1 MTKYVIQN
9 SVKNITSDSRQVQP
23 GSLFLAYPGE
33 KTDGRNFIDDAIKN
47 GAVAILWDPKDFTWR
62 PHWKIENAPIKDLR
76 QQVSRIADQFYG
88 KPSDKLWT
96 IGVTGTNGKTSISQW
111 LSQCFNF
118 LLRKTAAIG
127 TLGNG
132 FPSANGEPNQLS
144 STLNTTPDAIV
155 LQALLADYLK
165 QNAEI
170 VAMEV
175 SSHGLDQGRVNG
187 VHFDVAVL
195 SNLTRDHLDYHG
207 SHEKYAA
214 AKRRLFVA
222 SDLKIAVLNVD
233 DEFGKKIEQELTA
246 LGVATMTYGI
256 GEGDVRAS
264 RIHFEHNYFSF
275 MVTTPHGQGEV
286 KANLLGQFN
295 VYNVLAVLATL
306 LVSKV
311 SLADAITAIAQIE
324 SASGRMQQMGGGEVP
339 LVVVDYAH
347 TPDALKNVLTT
358 LRAQT
363 ATKLT
368 CVFGCGG
375 NRDAGKRALMGK
387 VASDIADA
395 VVVTSD
401 NPRNENPMAIIQD
414 ILDGMHGNYAV
425 EEDRAKAIA
434 IAISSAKPSDTI
446 LIAGKGHE
454 DYQEIANEK
463 LHFSDVEQAQK
474 ALKRYTGELR

>member
-9 SVKNITSDSRQVQP
+9 SVKSITTDSRQVQA

-33 KTDGRNFIDDAIKN
+33 KTDGRKYIDDAIKN
-47 GAVAILWDPKDFTWR
+47 GAVAILWDPKEFSWK
-62 PHWKIENAPIKDLR
+62 PHWKIENTSIKNLR
-76 QQVSRIADQFYG
+76 QQAGRIADQFYG

-111 LSQCFNF
+111 LSQCFNH
-118 LLRKTAAIG
+118 LGRKTAVIG

-132 FPSANGEPNQLS
+132 LLNQLNP
-144 STLNTTPDAIV
+144 TQNTTPDAIV
-155 LQALLADYLK
+155 LQSMLADYLK

-207 SHEKYAA
+207 SHEKYAT
-214 AKRRLFVA
+214 AKRRLFVS
-222 SDLKIAVLNVD
+222 SDLKLAVLNID
-233 DEFGKKIEQELTA
+233 DDFGKQIELELSA

-256 GEGDVRAS
+256 GGGDVSAS
-264 RIHFEHNYFSF
+264 KIHYAHGNFNFL
-275 MVTTPHGQGEV
+275 VTTPYGQAEV
-286 KANLLGQFN
+286 KANLLGRFN

-311 SLADAITAIAQIE
+311 SLTDAVEAISHIK
-324 SASGRMQQMGGGEVP
+324 SASGRMQQLGGGELP

-347 TPDALKNVLTT
+347 TPDALQNVLST
-358 LRAQT
+358 LKEQT
-363 ATKLT
+363 ATKLI

-375 NRDAGKRALMGK
+375 NRDAGKRELMGK
-387 VASDIADA
+387 VACDIADA

-401 NPRNENPMAIIQD
+401 NPRFENPETIIQD
-414 ILDGMHGNYAV
+414 ILEGMHGNYAV
-425 EEDRAKAIA
+425 EENRAKAIA
-434 IAISSAKPSDTI
+434 IAISTAKPGDTV

-454 DYQEIANEK
+454 DYQEIAGEK
-463 LHFSDVEQAQK
+463 QHFSDVEQAQK
-474 ALKRYTGELR
+474 ALKRYEGALM

>member
-9 SVKNITSDSRQVQP
+9 TVKTITSDSRKVQA
-23 GSLFLAYPGE
+23 GSLFLAYPGD
-33 KTDGRNFIDDAIKN
+33 KADGRDYIDDAVKN
-47 GAVAILWDPKDFTWR
+47 GAVAILWDPKEFSWR
-62 PHWKIENAPIKDLR
+62 PHWKIENTPIKNLR
-76 QQVSRIADQFYG
+76 QQASRIADQFYG
-88 KPSDKLWT
+88 KPSQKLWM
-96 IGVTGTNGKTSISQW
+96 IGVTGTNGKTSITQW
-111 LSQCFNF
+111 LSQCFNY
-118 LLRKTAAIG
+118 LSRKTTVIG

-132 FPSANGEPNQLS
+132 LAVNGQPSQLS
-144 STLNTTPDAIV
+144 PTQNTTPDALA
-155 LQALLADYLK
+155 LQGLLADYVK
-165 QNAEI
+165 ENVEI

-207 SHEKYAA
+207 SQEKYAA
-214 AKRRLFVA
+214 AKRRLFITG
-222 SDLKIAVLNVD
+222 DLKLAVLNAD
-233 DEFGKKIEQELTA
+233 DDFGKKIEQELVR

-256 GEGDVRAS
+256 DSGDIKAS
-264 RIHFEHNYFSF
+264 KIHFESNHFSF
-275 MVTTPHGQGEV
+275 LVSTPHGQAEV
-286 KANLLGQFN
+286 KANLLGRFN

-311 SLADAITAIAQIE
+311 SLADAIEAISHIE
-324 SASGRMQQMGGGEVP
+324 SVSGRMQQIGGGDVP

-358 LRAQT
+358 LKAH
-363 ATKLT
+363 TKEKLV

-375 NRDAGKRALMGK
+375 NRDAGKRVLMGK

-401 NPRNENPMAIIQD
+401 NPRDENPLHIVQD

-434 IAISSAKPSDTI
+434 MAIATAKAGDTV

-454 DYQEIANEK
+454 DYQEIAGVK
-463 LHFSDVEQAQK
+463 QAFSDLTHAQR
-474 ALKRYTGELR
+474 ALKRYAGAML

>member
-9 SVKNITSDSRQVQP
+9 SVKSITSDSRQVEA
-23 GSLFLAYPGE
+23 GSLFLAYPGDQA
-33 KTDGRNFIDDAIKN
+33 DGRDYIADAIKN
-47 GAVAILWDPKDFTWR
+47 GAVAVLWDPKDFTWK
-62 PHWKIENAPIKDLR
+62 PNWKIENTSIKNLR
-76 QQVSRIADQFYG
+76 QQAGRIADQFYK
-88 KPSDKLWT
+88 KPSEKLWV

-111 LSQCFNF
+111 LSQCFNR
-118 LLRKTAAIG
+118 LNHKTAVVG

-132 FPSANGEPNQLS
+132 LPNKLS
-144 STLNTTPDAIV
+144 PTQNTTPDALI
-155 LQALLADYLK
+155 LQSMLADYLK
-165 QNAEI
+165 QDVEI

-222 SDLKIAVLNVD
+222 SDLKLGVLNVD
-233 DEFGKKIEQELTA
+233 DDFGKKLEQELHA
-246 LGVATMTYGI
+246 LGVATMSYGI
-256 GEGDVRAS
+256 GGGDVKAS
-264 RIHFEHNYFSF
+264 KIHFEHGNFSF
-275 MVTTPHGQGEV
+275 LVTTPYGQAEI
-286 KANLLGQFN
+286 KANLLGRFN

-311 SLADAITAIAQIE
+311 SLADAVEAISHIE
-324 SASGRMQQMGGGEVP
+324 SVSGRMQQLGGGELP

-347 TPDALKNVLTT
+347 TPDALENVLKT
-358 LRAQT
+358 LKEQT
-363 ATKLT
+363 VAKLI

-375 NRDAGKRALMGK
+375 NRDAGKRELMGK

-401 NPRNENPMAIIQD
+401 NPRNENPEKIIQD
-414 ILDGMHGNYAV
+414 ILDGMHGEYAV

-434 IAISSAKPSDTI
+434 IAISSAKPGDTV

-454 DYQEIANEK
+454 DYQEIANQK
-463 LHFSDVEQAQK
+463 HYFSDVEQAQK
-474 ALKRYTGELR
+474 ALKRYEGTL